1 MTDPGRA
8 YPSVENLINICKVLL
23 FDFRR
28 LGNAS
33 IVATVTVRAVAR
45 NVRMPLDEK

>member
-8 YPSVENLINICKVLL
+8 YPRVENLINNCKVLL
-23 FDFRR
+23 FDLRR

-33 IVATVTVRAVAR
+33 IVATVTVNAVAR
-45 NVRMPLDEK
+45 NVKIPLDEK